1 MIIDPHLLDLFF
13 VCFGLLALLTVP
25 LAAAVVLPV
34 VVLLWFNS
42 TPLPPDF
49 FINYSL
55 AMRLNSPALLS
66 IPLFAV
72 AGELA
77 VASGVAERLLGVAD
91 LFGGH
96 GSRAVGTRTILGC
109 TLFATV
115 SGVGPT
121 VINAESKRLVPK
133 MVRAGFT
140 REAAAGALSCA
151 AVLSIV
157 IPASVPM
164 TIYAA
169 TIGLPMNV
177 IATSCFLPGLLLSAL
192 MLLVMH
198 WYSRRRL
205 VSQRL
210 WRDPTRRWL
219 VVLWGAK
226 WALLLPLIILPALF
240 TGFFSAPEAAAF
252 SCVYCLAVGRFA
264 HGGMDA
270 AEVWNSMARSAT
282 GTAAVLLLAGVG
294 SLFAMLMEGCG
305 FSDRLA
311 DTVFRFCGGRAG
323 SILAINILLLVAGCF
338 MDMPA
343 IISLLI
349 PLLLPLV
356 RMCGMQL
363 PHFGVVVVMN
373 VAIGLV
379 TPPQAWNIAAAAEA
393 SGLDMWRTARA
404 AAPFI
409 AVMVGGLL
417 LVSYWPGLSLWFPGL
432 FGWPV

>member
-1 MIIDPHLLDLFF
+1 MTIDPHLLVPLFLGI
-13 VCFGLLALLTVP
+13 GLLTLLTVP

-34 VVLLWFNS
+34 IVLLWINT

-77 VASGVAERLLGVAD
+77 VACGIAEQLLNVAD

-96 GSRAVGTRTILGC
+96 GSRAVGPRTILGC

-115 SGVGPT
+115 SGVGST
-121 VINAESKRLVPK
+121 AVTAESKRLVPK

-140 REAAAGALSCA
+140 REAAAGALACA

-177 IATSCFLPGLLLSAL
+177 IATASFFPGLMLSAL
-192 MLLVMH
+192 MLLVMYF
-198 WYSRRRL
+198 YSRRKLASR
-205 VSQRL
+205 RL
-210 WRDPTRRWL
+210 WRDPARRWA
-219 VVLWGAK
+219 VVLWGAR
-226 WALLLPLIILPALF
+226 WSLLLPLIVLPALF

-252 SCVYCLAVGRFA
+252 SCVYCLAVGRFG
-264 HGGMDA
+264 HGRMNASAVWDA
-270 AEVWNSMARSAT
+270 MAKSAT

-294 SLFAMLMEGCG
+294 NLFAMLMDGCG
-305 FSDRLA
+305 FSERLA
-311 DTVFRFCGGRAG
+311 DAVFHLCGGKLG
-323 SILAINILLLVAGCF
+323 SILAINVFLLVAGCF

-343 IISLLI
+343 IISLLV
-349 PLLLPLV
+349 PLLLPLA
-356 RMCGMQL
+356 RMCGMGL
-363 PHFGVVVVMN
+363 PHFGVIVVMN
-373 VAIGLV
+373 MAIGLV
-379 TPPQAWNIAAAAEA
+379 TPPQAWNIAAASQA
-393 SGLDMWRTARA
+393 SGVAMWKTARA
-404 AAPFI
+404 ASPFI
-409 AVMVGGLL
+409 AAMVACLL
-417 LVSYWPGLSLWFPGL
+417 LVSYWPGLSLWFPRL